1 MSANRLNDEC
11 ESLRKAV
18 AEMRLQVKALE
29 AQAPQ
34 LCQQTSAVRT
44 AMIEV
49 ISRVNAI
56 EATVGGLC
64 MSGLLP
70 AGRTREQSELL
81 ALEASLHRAGDHT
94 QDHDEP
100 EERA

>member
-1 MSANRLNDEC
+1 MNSTRLNDEC
-11 ESLRKAV
+11 EALRKAM
-18 AEMRLQVKALE
+18 AEMRAEVKSLE
-29 AQAPQ
+29 ALAPH

-56 EATVGGLC
+56 EAMVGGLR